1 MTDITAGRLARYIER
16 RFHSLR
22 DFFDHSRE

>member
-1 MTDITAGRLARYIER
+1 MLR

-22 DFFDHSRE
+22 